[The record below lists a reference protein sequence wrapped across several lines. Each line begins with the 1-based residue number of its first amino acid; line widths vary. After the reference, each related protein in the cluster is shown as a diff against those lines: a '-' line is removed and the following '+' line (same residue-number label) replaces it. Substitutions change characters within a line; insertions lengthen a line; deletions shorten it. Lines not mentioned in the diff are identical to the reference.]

1 MRREITKEEYEEIL
15 KFHEQIHE
23 QMRQLPKPKKVYDAE
38 GNVYYEIP
46 EPNKK

>member
-15 KFHEQIHE
+15 KFHEQ
-23 QMRQLPKPKKVYDAE
+23 MKQLPKSKKIYDAE